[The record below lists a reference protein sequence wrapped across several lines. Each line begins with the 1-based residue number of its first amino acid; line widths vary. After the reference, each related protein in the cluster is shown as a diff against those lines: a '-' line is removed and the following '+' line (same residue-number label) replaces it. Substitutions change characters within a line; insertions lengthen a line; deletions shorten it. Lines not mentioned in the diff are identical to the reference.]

1 MFNKYSSK
9 IHTFRDEPTHY
20 FAFIC
25 WAAALVCLIVSFFAD
40 KSGKWMTGFAVL
52 FVIGIII
59 LFSSMHSK
67 IFNRDAV
74 IDEVLTKALTAKIQ
88 LFQKEGKY
96 VGMDAYHMALQILEK
111 DALRGTRDLEDLNLI
126 PILYEEF
133 GDGL

>member
-1 MFNKYSSK
+1 MNQKHQ
-9 IHTFRDEPTHY
+9 IHTYKDSPIHFPAF
-20 FAFIC
+20 FAFP
-25 WAAALVCLIVSFFAD
+25 AALVCLVVSRFAD
-40 KSGKWMTGFAVL
+40 NGQKWKDAFIYFCILGVIFVL
-52 FVIGIII
+52 A
-59 LFSSMHSK
+59 SMHSK
-67 IFNRDAV
+67 IFNRDA
-74 IDEVLTKALTAKIQ
+74 IINEVLTKALTAKIQ

>member
-1 MFNKYSSK
+1 MFNKYSNK
-9 IHTFRDEPTHY
+9 IHTYKDEPTHY

-25 WAAALVCLIVSFFAD
+25 WAAALLSLLISFFA
-40 KSGKWMTGFAVL
+40 KSSEKWLHGCAIFVVVGFIVL
-52 FVIGIII
+52 
-59 LFSSMHSK
+59 LSHLHQKS
-67 IFNRDAV
+67 FNREQI
-74 IDEVLTKALTAKIQ
+74 IDDILGKLLVAKIQ

-133 GDGL
+133 GDGT